1 MKDGGAD
8 APPPPLGVYIHW
20 PYCARICPYCDFNV
34 VRARG
39 RTDEEAALA
48 EAIAADMAAQ
58 AAMIGPRTLV
68 SIFFGGGTPS
78 LMPPDAAG
86 RLIALART
94 LWPGDGPVEISLE
107 ANPTD
112 AEAER
117 FRAFAEAGIQRLSLG
132 VQAFEDADLTFLG
145 RNHGAAEAIRAA
157 EVAGRLFPRLSLD
170 LIYALPGQSEAAWSQ
185 TLARAVDL
193 GAEHISPYQLTIEA
207 GTPFDRA
214 IRRGRFAPADEDT
227 GATLYEA
234 TQETL
239 EALGYHA
246 YEVSN
251 HARGEAARA
260 RHNLVYWRGEDYVG
274 VGPGAHGRL
283 TRPDGV
289 RLASEADHAISA
301 YMARVR
307 SERTGATFEALP
319 PRDVAVERVLMG
331 LRTLEGVAL
340 TTLKPLDLAPLDDL
354 QDDGLITLRQ
364 GRLIATARGR
374 LVLDRLTAEVIGRA
388 RA

>member
-1 MKDGGAD
+1 M
-8 APPPPLGVYIHW
+8 
-20 PYCARICPYCDFNV
+20 
-34 VRARG
+34 
-39 RTDEEAALA
+39 
-48 EAIAADMAAQ
+48 
-58 AAMIGPRTLV
+58 
-68 SIFFGGGTPS
+68 
-78 LMPPDAAG
+78 
-86 RLIALART
+86 
-94 LWPGDGPVEISLE
+94 E

-112 AEAER
+112 AEADR
-117 FRAFAEAGIQRLSLG
+117 FRAFADAGVQRLSLG
-132 VQAFEDADLTFLG
+132 VQAFDNADLTFLG
-145 RNHGAAEAIRAA
+145 RNHGAEEAIRAA

-170 LIYALPGQSEAAWSQ
+170 LIYALPGQNEAAWRE
-185 TLARAVDL
+185 TLARAADL

-214 IRRGRFAPADEDT
+214 IRRGRFAPANEDT

-239 EALGYHA
+239 NALGYTA

-251 HARGEAARA
+251 HARGENGGAAARA
-260 RHNLVYWRGEDYVG
+260 RHNLVYWRGEDYIG

-289 RLASEADHAISA
+289 RLASEADHAIGA

-307 SERTGATFEALP
+307 NVGTGAVFEALP
-319 PRDVAVERVLMG
+319 AIEVAQERVLMG

-340 TTLKPLDLAPLDDL
+340 SALQPLDLGPLDDL
-354 QDDGLITLRQ
+354 RDEGLLTLSNDRI
-364 GRLIATARGR
+364 IATARGR